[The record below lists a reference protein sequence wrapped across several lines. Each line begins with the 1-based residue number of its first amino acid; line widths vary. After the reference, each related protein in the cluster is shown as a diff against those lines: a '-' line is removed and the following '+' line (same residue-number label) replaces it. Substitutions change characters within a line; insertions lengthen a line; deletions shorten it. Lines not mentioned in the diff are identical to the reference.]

1 MKEKVFTIQLILY
14 QFGYAKVQYGGHLSK
29 SQYVCSTF
37 SSYIHIFM
45 YVYRLVPSLGK
56 TKELSA
62 NNCKE
67 IKEALSTD
75 CTKSPQSGVYWVQNQ
90 QVCS

>member
-1 MKEKVFTIQLILY
+1 M
-14 QFGYAKVQYGGHLSK
+14 QFGISLY
-29 SQYVCSTF
+29 T
-37 SSYIHIFM
+37 
-45 YVYRLVPSLGK
+45 YRLVPSTGK

-75 CTKSPQSGVYWVQNQ
+75 CTLSPQSGVYWVQNQ
-90 QVCS
+90 QVAA